1 MRISASPFRDGNGGT
16 RFLTPD
22 ELYFALAEDFHLVP
36 EIVSR
41 SQCRVL
47 IYNTIGNNPEFA
59 EAFHH
64 LHVYR
69 EELKQTKPQSNH
81 NTVAKQESHKSLQDS
96 TFGLPEN
103 PAKILKM
110 QGATKREK
118 GETDNGGDGVGSNG
132 GMMAEKHAGEQDL
145 QHAEEKLQHAEEQLQ
160 RNSQFLGRALVLFLQ
175 NVAAFGRRIETFAH
189 GRKAD
194 ALEMEASRGEA

>member
-1 MRISASPFRDGNGGT
+1 
-16 RFLTPD
+16 
-22 ELYFALAEDFHLVP
+22 
-36 EIVSR
+36 
-41 SQCRVL
+41 
-47 IYNTIGNNPEFA
+47 
-59 EAFHH
+59 
-64 LHVYR
+64 
-69 EELKQTKPQSNH
+69 
-81 NTVAKQESHKSLQDS
+81 
-96 TFGLPEN
+96 
-103 PAKILKM
+103 M

-160 RNSQFLGRALVLFLQ
+160 RNRQFLGRALVLFLQ